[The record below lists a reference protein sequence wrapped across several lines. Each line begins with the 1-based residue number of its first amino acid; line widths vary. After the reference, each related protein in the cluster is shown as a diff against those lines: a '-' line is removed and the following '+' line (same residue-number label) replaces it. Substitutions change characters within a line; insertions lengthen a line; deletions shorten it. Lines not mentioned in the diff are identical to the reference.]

1 MEKHEIAAILSDT
14 RYFTQNKNGD
24 RFYDIEWNYKNGF
37 LGFLALPV
45 AKFNSEEKVGYQLL
59 EINQNRNC
67 FGFQVSVISYRLSVV
82 SDFFSGTIVSS

>member
-24 RFYDIEWNYKNGF
+24 RFYDIEWNYKKGF

-45 AKFNSEEKVGYQLL
+45 AKFSTEEKAK
-59 EINQNRNC
+59 R
-67 FGFQVSVISYRLSVV
+67 FQDRVNEVLRELFEREF
-82 SDFFSGTIVSS
+82 SD

>member
-24 RFYDIEWNYKNGF
+24 RIYDIEWNYKQGF

-45 AKFNSEEKVGYQLL
+45 AKFGTEEKAK
-59 EINQNRNC
+59 R
-67 FGFQVSVISYRLSVV
+67 FQDRANEVLKELFEREF
-82 SDFFSGTIVSS
+82 SD

>member
-14 RYFTQNKNGD
+14 RYFYQNENGD

-45 AKFNSEEKVGYQLL
+45 AKFGSEEKAKRF
-59 EINQNRNC
+59 QNRANEVLREL
-67 FGFQVSVISYRLSVV
+67 FDREFT
-82 SDFFSGTIVSS
+82 D

>member
-45 AKFNSEEKVGYQLL
+45 AKFGTEEKAKRF
-59 EINQNRNC
+59 QNRANEVLRDL
-67 FGFQVSVISYRLSVV
+67 FDREF
-82 SDFFSGTIVSS
+82 SD

>member
-1 MEKHEIAAILSDT
+1 MKKHEIAAILSDT

-45 AKFNSEEKVGYQLL
+45 AKFGTEEKAKRF
-59 EINQNRNC
+59 QNRANEVLRDL
-67 FGFQVSVISYRLSVV
+67 FDREF
-82 SDFFSGTIVSS
+82 SD

>member
-14 RYFTQNKNGD
+14 RYYCQNKNGD

-45 AKFNSEEKVGYQLL
+45 AKFGTEEKAKRF
-59 EINQNRNC
+59 QNRANEVLRDL
-67 FGFQVSVISYRLSVV
+67 FDREF
-82 SDFFSGTIVSS
+82 SD

>member
-24 RFYDIEWNYKNGF
+24 RFYDIEWQYKQGF

-45 AKFNSEEKVGYQLL
+45 AKFGSEEKAKRFQDRA
-59 EINQNRNC
+59 NQMLREL
-67 FGFQVSVISYRLSVV
+67 FDREF
-82 SDFFSGTIVSS
+82 SD